1 MIPSVDP
8 KVSPLDL
15 VRRVWMEIIVQPL
28 TLGLL
33 VLVLASGVSTGIP
46 QSSSKVPAQMPEPH
60 QRHTPSPSFSA
71 ATTAMPSGDH
81 LGHQRVTSTLM
92 TGHIL
97 TSAHVVTHR
106 DVIQLS
112 IKTENNSKEDK

>member
-15 VRRVWMEIIVQPL
+15 GRRVWMEIIVQPL

-33 VLVLASGVSTGIP
+33 VLVLASGVSAGIP
-46 QSSSKVPAQMPEPH
+46 QSSSKVPAQMPEHH
-60 QRHTPSPSFSA
+60 QRYAPSPSLSSSA
-71 ATTAMPSGDH
+71 TQSGDLEH
-81 LGHQRVTSTLM
+81 RQVTSSLM

-106 DVIQLS
+106 DVIQLPV
-112 IKTENNSKEDK
+112 KTKDNPKEDK